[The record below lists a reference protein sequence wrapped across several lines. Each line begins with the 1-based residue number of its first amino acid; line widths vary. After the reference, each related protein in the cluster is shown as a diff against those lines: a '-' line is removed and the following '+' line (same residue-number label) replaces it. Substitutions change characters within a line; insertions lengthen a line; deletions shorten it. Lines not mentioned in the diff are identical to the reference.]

1 MELKTKY
8 QYTYFI
14 HPYIVDE
21 KKYDKY
27 ILKLLKDKKC
37 KFKIFQK
44 EKDLDI
50 YNFFLPNIRN
60 YFFPTFEFR
69 GDVLKDFN
77 KMSTEKQKNV
87 ISKQN
92 VACFTYDLAED
103 VQGKVGEEDG
113 IFFKVEDIEIICFR
127 TGICFFTL
135 KTIIENSN
143 EFTDVLD
150 FNYRFKDINSEFLN
164 LKSFENIKIQT
175 STFSDVKEITELIH
189 QITGINKKDSEI
201 KNEKVE
207 SIIPSGFYTYSY
219 TCIESNYWNEKTNF
233 DYLENDFL
241 KYSNVLPKDFNSD
254 FDKSNIEHK
263 LHVIE
268 KMKYYKTAIT
278 KTSSN
283 LFCSGIDT
291 YNYTKLPYKYENEYF
306 YTYILAIY
314 KSIFLR
320 KLDNDFKEYDQ
331 IVKMRNKFIEFSR
344 VLWNKE
350 ITLDDEGALF
360 FNTLNKV
367 LEIEEAYLDINNK
380 YEVIYKDLNIEKSNI
395 YYQIIVILLIF
406 SLIFNTVNILF
417 LMYYFS

>member
-14 HPYIVDE
+14 YPYIVDD

-60 YFFPTFEFR
+60 YYFPTFEFR
-69 GDVLKDFN
+69 GEVLKEFN
-77 KMSTEKQKNV
+77 KSSVEKQKSI

-103 VQGKVGEEDG
+103 IQGKVGNEDG
-113 IFFKVEDIEIICFR
+113 IFFKVEDIELICFR
-127 TGICFFTL
+127 SGICFFTL
-135 KTIIENSN
+135 KTIIENTN
-143 EFTDVLD
+143 EFADLLD

-175 STFSDVKEITELIH
+175 STFSDVKDITELIAD
-189 QITGINKKDSEI
+189 ITGISKKD
-201 KNEKVE
+201 KEKRVE
-207 SIIPSGFYTYSY
+207 SIVSSNFYTYSY
-219 TCIESNYWNEKTNF
+219 ACIESNHWNEKTNF
-233 DYLENDFL
+233 DYLESDFL

-254 FDKSNIEHK
+254 FDKSNIEHR

-268 KMKYYKTAIT
+268 KMKYYKTAVT
-278 KTSSN
+278 RTSSN

-291 YNYTKLPYKYENEYF
+291 YNYTLLPHKYENEYF
-306 YTYILAIY
+306 YTYILGLY
-314 KSIFLR
+314 KSLFLR
-320 KLDNDFKEYDQ
+320 KLDDDFKDYDQ
-331 IVKMRNKFIEFSR
+331 IIKMRARFLEFSR

-350 ITLDDEGALF
+350 ITVDDEGSLY
-360 FNTLNKV
+360 FNTLSRV
-367 LEIEEAYLDINNK
+367 LELDECYKDISNK
-380 YEVIYKDLNIEKSNI
+380 YEVIYKELNIEKNNI

-406 SLIFNTVNILF
+406 SLMFNTINILV
-417 LMYYFS
+417 LMYLFL

>member
-14 HPYIVDE
+14 HPYMIDE

-27 ILKLLKDKKC
+27 ILKLLKDKQC
-37 KFKIFQK
+37 KFKLFQK
-44 EKDLDI
+44 EKDFDI
-50 YNFFLPNIRN
+50 YSFFLPNIRN
-60 YFFPTFEFR
+60 FYFPTFEFR
-69 GDVLKDFN
+69 GEVLKEFN
-77 KMSTEKQKNV
+77 KMSVEKKKNV
-87 ISKQN
+87 ISKHD

-103 VQGKVGEEDG
+103 VQGKMGEEEG

-164 LKSFENIKIQT
+164 LKSYENIKIQT
-175 STFSDVKEITELIH
+175 STFSDVKDITDLIN
-189 QITGINKKDSEI
+189 QITGINKKEKE
-201 KNEKVE
+201 KNTEKVE
-207 SIIPSGFYTYSY
+207 GVLPSGLYTYSY
-219 TCIESNYWNEKTNF
+219 TCIESNHWNEKTDF
-233 DYLENDFL
+233 DQIKNDFL

-254 FDKSNIEHK
+254 FNKSNIEHR

-278 KTSSN
+278 KMSSN

-306 YTYILAIY
+306 YTYVLAIY

-320 KLDNDFKEYDQ
+320 KLDNDFREYDK
-331 IVKMRNKFIEFSR
+331 IVKMRARFIEFSK

-350 ITLDDEGALF
+350 ITVDDEGSLF
-360 FNTLNKV
+360 FKTLNRV
-367 LEIEEAYLDINNK
+367 LEVEDAYADINNK

-417 LMYYFS
+417 LMYFFS

>member
-1 MELKTKY
+1 M
-8 QYTYFI
+8 
-14 HPYIVDE
+14 
-21 KKYDKY
+21 
-27 ILKLLKDKKC
+27 KDKKC
-37 KFKIFQK
+37 NFKIFQK
-44 EKDLDI
+44 EKDFDI
-50 YNFFLPNIRN
+50 YSFFLPNIRN
-60 YFFPTFEFR
+60 YYFPTFEFR
-69 GDVLKDFN
+69 GDVLKEFN
-77 KMSTEKQKNV
+77 KMSVEKQKNV

-103 VQGKVGEEDG
+103 IQGKVGTEDG
-113 IFFKVEDIEIICFR
+113 IFFKVENIEIICFR

-175 STFSDVKEITELIH
+175 STFGDVKDITDLIH
-189 QITGINKKDSEI
+189 QITGINKKEKEKKD
-201 KNEKVE
+201 EKVNGVL
-207 SIIPSGFYTYSY
+207 PSGFYTYSY
-219 TCIESNYWNEKTNF
+219 TCIESNFWNEKTDF
-233 DYLENDFL
+233 DNIKNSFL

-254 FDKSNIEHK
+254 FDKSNIEHR

-278 KTSSN
+278 KMSSN

-314 KSIFLR
+314 KSVFLR
-320 KLDNDFKEYDQ
+320 KLDNDFKDYDK
-331 IVKMRNKFIEFSR
+331 IVKVKSRFIEFSK

-350 ITLDDEGALF
+350 ITVDDEGSLF

-367 LEIEEAYLDINNK
+367 LEIDSSYEDINNK
-380 YEVIYKDLNIEKSNI
+380 YEIIYKDLNIEKSNV

-406 SLIFNTVNILF
+406 SLIFNTINILF
-417 LMYYFS
+417 LMYFFS